1 LSEGFLK
8 LIHLPEAVARLL
20 GALPEREPEA
30 EEIDPAAALGR
41 VLAADLF
48 APEDLPGFERSTMD
62 GYAVR
67 AADTY
72 GASEALPAYLEL
84 VGEVPMGAPAGVE
97 VGPGQVVAIST
108 GGVLPDTA
116 DAVIMVEN
124 TELSGNM
131 VEVVKGVAPGDNTV
145 KPDEDVA
152 RGAFLFG
159 KGQVLGPA
167 QIGALVGLG
176 ITIVEVNKRPLV
188 AILATGDELVTAG
201 ETPGPGQVRDI
212 NTAALSAAVMQEG
225 CEVRAC
231 GIVSDDFELLLAA
244 SREAL
249 AGSDAL
255 IISGGS
261 SAGMRDLT
269 VDILGAL
276 GEPGVLAHGLYL
288 KPGKPTL
295 IAVCGGKPVLGL
307 PGNPA
312 SALAVFR
319 EVVVPLLEHLKGEA
333 PGPSHGVARTVD
345 AIMERSVSSATGRLE
360 LVPVSL
366 KVEGDALI
374 ASPVLGKASLI
385 GTLARAHGQVRVPEG
400 KEGLEQG
407 ERVTVEL
414 LLE

>member
-1 LSEGFLK
+1 MAEGFLE
-8 LIHLPEAVARLL
+8 LIHLPEAVALLL
-20 GALPEREPEA
+20 GSLPELERTVERLEPSE
-30 EEIDPAAALGR
+30 ALGR
-41 VLAADLF
+41 VLARDLLS
-48 APEDLPGFERSTMD
+48 PEDLPGFERSTMD

-67 AADTY
+67 ASDTF
-72 GASEALPAYLEL
+72 GASESLPAYLEL
-84 VGEVPMGAPAGVE
+84 VGEVPMGAAPDLA
-97 VGPGQVVAIST
+97 VGPGQAAGIST
-108 GGVLPDTA
+108 GGVLPGGA
-116 DAVIMVEN
+116 DAVVMVEN
-124 TELSGNM
+124 TELSGGT
-131 VEVVKGVAPGDNTV
+131 VEVVKGVAPGDNIV
-145 KPDEDVA
+145 RPDEDIA

-159 KGQVLGPA
+159 RGQVLGPA

-176 ITIVEVNKRPLV
+176 IESVEVFERPVV
-188 AILATGDELVTAG
+188 AIISTGDELVASD
-201 ETPGPGQVRDI
+201 ETPAPGQVRDI
-212 NTAALSAAVMQEG
+212 NTAALRAAVRQAG
-225 CEVRAC
+225 CEARAY
-231 GIVSDDFELLLAA
+231 GIVADDFERLLAV

-249 AGSDAL
+249 AGCDAL

-269 VDILGAL
+269 VDILAEL
-276 GEPGVLAHGLYL
+276 GRPGVLAHGIYL

-319 EVVVPLLEHLKGEA
+319 EIVVPLLERLKGEA
-333 PGPSHGVARTVD
+333 PGPSSGVARLVE
-345 AIMERSVSSATGRLE
+345 AVMERSVSSATGRLE

-366 KVEGDALI
+366 KVEGDALV

-385 GTLARAHGQVRVPEG
+385 GTLARARGQVRVPEG

-414 LLE
+414 LE